1 MDSIIELTKKLC
13 PNGVNFYKLEELL
26 DYEQPTK
33 YIVKST
39 EYNDE
44 FNTPV
49 LTAGQ
54 SFILGFTN
62 EEQGHYLAT
71 PENPVIIFDDFTT
84 GFHWVDFEFKVKSSA
99 MKMLRPKNKSFNFK
113 YVYHAMKSL
122 NYQPG
127 GHQRHWIS
135 IYSQLEIP
143 LPPLEIQNE
152 IVSFLDNFNS
162 LSNLLNKELEK
173 RKVQLEYYTEK
184 LLDFDNNVQVKSLRE
199 IADFR
204 NGKGHEKNIV
214 DDGKFIVVNSKFISS
229 EGAVCKFSNEQI
241 CPLFVDDIL
250 MVMSDLPNGKAL
262 AKCFLVE
269 KNDTYTL
276 NQRIGAFH
284 VKDKT
289 SISTKFLFYSLN
301 RNPQLLAYD
310 NGSDQTNLRKDDI
323 LNISIKLPCIET
335 QKQIVS
341 ILEYFN
347 KLCNLESGIPAE
359 IQKRNLQYEY
369 YLYKLF
375 DFKKSN
381 KEVY

>member
-1 MDSIIELTKKLC
+1 MDSIIELIKKLC

-62 EEQGHYLAT
+62 EKQGHYIAT

-113 YVYHAMKSL
+113 YIYHAMKSL
-122 NYQPG
+122 NFQPG

-152 IVSFLDNFNS
+152 KIGRASC
-162 LSNLLNKELEK
+162 
-173 RKVQLEYYTEK
+173 
-184 LLDFDNNVQVKSLRE
+184 RE
-199 IADFR
+199 R
-204 NGKGHEKNIV
+204 V
-214 DDGKFIVVNSKFISS
+214 
-229 EGAVCKFSNEQI
+229 
-241 CPLFVDDIL
+241 
-250 MVMSDLPNGKAL
+250 
-262 AKCFLVE
+262 
-269 KNDTYTL
+269 
-276 NQRIGAFH
+276 
-284 VKDKT
+284 
-289 SISTKFLFYSLN
+289 
-301 RNPQLLAYD
+301 
-310 NGSDQTNLRKDDI
+310 
-323 LNISIKLPCIET
+323 
-335 QKQIVS
+335 
-341 ILEYFN
+341 
-347 KLCNLESGIPAE
+347 
-359 IQKRNLQYEY
+359 
-369 YLYKLF
+369 
-375 DFKKSN
+375 
-381 KEVY
+381 